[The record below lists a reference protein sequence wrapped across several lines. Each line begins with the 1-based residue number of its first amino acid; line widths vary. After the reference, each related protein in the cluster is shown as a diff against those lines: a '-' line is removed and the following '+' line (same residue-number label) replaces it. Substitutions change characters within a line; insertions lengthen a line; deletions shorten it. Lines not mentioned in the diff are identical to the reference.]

1 MPIIFAKIIFTF
13 TALFSQNIDRDWD
26 QGRYDTRLLSFQVN
40 TFSSGY
46 SIPWGMA
53 FLPSGELLVSDI
65 SGSLWRVSKN
75 GREKKQIGNSLSV
88 YYKGQGGL
96 LDVQVH
102 PDFER
107 NKLIYMCYSDIK
119 HKNRSHTTVARAVL
133 NDHLLENFE
142 IIYQVPEQLFTKIS
156 RHFGSRIV
164 FDDAGY
170 LYFSIGDRGMRDQ
183 AQDITLPNGKIH
195 RIHDDG
201 SIPKDNPFY
210 HQKGAARTI
219 WTYGNRNPQG
229 LAIHPIT
236 GTIWEAEHGPRGGDE
251 LNIIYKGHNYG
262 WPVITYGIN
271 YIGTKITNF
280 TYKEGMDQPVWHWTP
295 SIAVCGIQFYAG
307 EAFQP
312 WQNNLL
318 AASLK
323 FERLHRVV
331 IENGEKV
338 DEEIIFDAGSRVRDV
353 EVGPGG
359 LIYVALEDPGR
370 IVQLS
375 PLRETPDLNRRN

>member
-1 MPIIFAKIIFTF
+1 MLKIFAKLYFMITV
-13 TALFSQNIDRDWD
+13 LFSQNIDDDWD
-26 QGRYDTRLLSFQVN
+26 QGSYETRLLSFQVS

-46 SIPWGMA
+46 DIPWGMA
-53 FLPSGELLVSDI
+53 FLPSGELLVTDI
-65 SGSLWRVSKN
+65 SGSLWLVSKD
-75 GREKKQIGNSLSV
+75 GGKKRQIGNTLVV

-96 LDVQVH
+96 MDVQVH
-102 PDFER
+102 PDFEQ
-107 NKLIYMCYSDIK
+107 NHLIYLCFSDIQG
-119 HKNRSHTTVARAVL
+119 KNRSHTTVARAVL
-133 NDHLLENFE
+133 NDHSLEDFQV
-142 IIYQVPEQLFTKIS
+142 IYQVPEQLFTKIS
-156 RHFGSRIV
+156 RHYGSRIV

-170 LYFSIGDRGMRDQ
+170 LYFSIGDRGVRDQ

-201 SIPKDNPFY
+201 SIPEDNPFY
-210 HQKGAARTI
+210 RQKGAARTI

-236 GTIWEAEHGPRGGDE
+236 RNIWEAEHGPRGGDE

-271 YIGTKITNF
+271 YIGTKITDF
-280 TYKEGMDQPVWHWTP
+280 THMEGMDQPVWHWTP
-295 SIAVCGIQFYAG
+295 SIAVCGIQFYSG
-307 EAFQP
+307 DAFQP

-331 IENGEKV
+331 IENGKKV

-370 IVQLS
+370 IVRLS
-375 PLRETPDLNRRN
+375 PL

>member
-1 MPIIFAKIIFTF
+1 MPKIFAKIIFTL
-13 TALFSQNIDRDWD
+13 TALFSQNIDGNWD

-65 SGSLWRVSKN
+65 SGSLWRVSKD
-75 GREKKQIGNSLSV
+75 GREKRQIGNSLSV

-107 NKLIYMCYSDIK
+107 NKLIYMCYSDIQ

-133 NDHLLENFE
+133 NDHLLENFQ
-142 IIYQVPEQLFTKIS
+142 IIYQAPKKLFTKIS

-183 AQDITLPNGKIH
+183 SQDITLPNGKIH

-236 GTIWEAEHGPRGGDE
+236 GTIWETEHGPRGGDE

-262 WPVITYGIN
+262 WPIITYGIN
-271 YIGTKITNF
+271 YIGTKITDF

-307 EAFQP
+307 EAFKP

-359 LIYVALEDPGR
+359 LIYVALENPGR

-375 PLRETPDLNRRN
+375 PIRAIPNLNRRN

>member
-1 MPIIFAKIIFTF
+1 MPKIFAKIIFTF
-13 TALFSQNIDRDWD
+13 TVLFSQNIGDDWD
-26 QGRYDTRLLSFQVN
+26 QGSYDTQLLSFQVN
-40 TFSSGY
+40 TFSTGY
-46 SIPWGMA
+46 DIPWGMA
-53 FLPSGELLVSDI
+53 FLPNGELLVTDI

-75 GREKKQIGNSLSV
+75 GREKRQIGNSLVV

-107 NKLIYMCYSDIK
+107 NHLIYLCYSDIQR
-119 HKNRSHTTVARAVL
+119 KNLSHTTVARAVL
-133 NDHLLENFE
+133 NDHSLEDFQ
-142 IIYQVPEQLFTKIS
+142 IIYKAPEQLFTKIS

-170 LYFSIGDRGMRDQ
+170 LYFSIGDRGVREQ

-201 SIPKDNPFY
+201 SIPEDNPFY
-210 HQKGAARTI
+210 HQKSAARTI

-236 GTIWEAEHGPRGGDE
+236 RNIWESEHGPRGGDE
-251 LNIIYKGHNYG
+251 LNIIHKGHNYG

-271 YIGTKITNF
+271 YIGTKITDF
-280 TYKEGMDQPVWHWTP
+280 THKEGMDQPVWHWTP
-295 SIAVCGIQFYAG
+295 SIAVCGIQFYSG
-307 EAFQP
+307 KAFRP

-331 IENGEKV
+331 IENGKKV
-338 DEEIIFDAGSRVRDV
+338 DEEIIFNAGSRVRDV

-370 IVQLS
+370 IVRLS
-375 PLRETPDLNRRN
+375 PL